1 MLPPLAACA
10 SVVVLTLLASHG
22 SCSFL
27 DDTEGLMGN
36 SSSPGPIF
44 MRPAVMPP
52 RRSAETI
59 RVFGGYLCNTAD
71 FTCNGGSPVEP
82 PQRNGETVRA
92 LGGYLCST
100 ADFTCN
106 RSGLPMEPPGRSGET
121 VRAFG
126 GYLCSTA
133 DFTCNSVLP
142 VEPGRPVRAFGGNGV
157 YQCDTVNFN
166 CAAI

>member
-1 MLPPLAACA
+1 MPPTLAACA

-27 DDTEGLMGN
+27 DSTEDFMGN
-36 SSSPGPIF
+36 SSSSGPIF

-59 RVFGGYLCNTAD
+59 HVFGGYLCNTAD

-106 RSGLPMEPPGRSGET
+106 
-121 VRAFG
+121 
-126 GYLCSTA
+126 
-133 DFTCNSVLP
+133 SVLP